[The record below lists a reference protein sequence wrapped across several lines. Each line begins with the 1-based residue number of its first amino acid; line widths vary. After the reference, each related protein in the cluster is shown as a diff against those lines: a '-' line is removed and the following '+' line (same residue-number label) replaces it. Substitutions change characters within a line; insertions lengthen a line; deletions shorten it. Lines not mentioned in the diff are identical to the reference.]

1 MIAQIMALFM
11 GSLLSIPAPQNLD
24 VTGKFLTS
32 VIPEGRVLSA
42 QTELREGSP
51 IRISNTEEVNVT
63 ADSYVVVDVGSGS
76 VIAARNPSAVHPVA
90 SLTKLLTA
98 LTVMQNFN
106 QDDQVLVGPNA
117 VKAGKSGSNMKLRV
131 GETIKLKDLLAG
143 LLINSANDA
152 AVALA
157 EHFSG
162 TESKFSEA
170 MNKVAQNYALSR
182 THVVNAT
189 GFDNREQFSSSY
201 DIGLLLLHA
210 WRDPVLG
217 VYLRSSSLTVTS
229 VDGSIKH
236 NLKTTNRLLGERTD
250 ILAGKTGFT
259 SAAGQSLAVV
269 AENET
274 GNPVIVV
281 LLGSE
286 DRFGEVDKILNWT
299 FRTFS
304 WPENNNY

>member
-1 MIAQIMALFM
+1 MIAQILALFM

-24 VTGKFLTS
+24 GPGKLLTS

-51 IRISNTEEVNVT
+51 VRNSEVSEISVT
-63 ADSYVVVDVGSGS
+63 ADSYVIVDVGSGS
-76 VIAARNPSAVHPVA
+76 VIGARNPSAVHPVA

-98 LTVMQNFN
+98 LTVMQKGTLEEE
-106 QDDQVLVGPNA
+106 VLVGLNA
-117 VKAGKSGSNMKLRV
+117 TKAGNSGSDMKLKV
-131 GETIKLKDLLAG
+131 GEKIKLQDLLAG

-157 EHFSG
+157 EHVSG
-162 TESKFSEA
+162 TEIKFSEE
-170 MNKVAQNYALSR
+170 MNKVAENYALSR
-182 THVVNAT
+182 THVVNST
-189 GFDNREQFSSSY
+189 GFDNREQFSSAY
-201 DIGLLLLHA
+201 DMGILLLQA

-217 VYLRSSSLTVTS
+217 VYLRSSALTVSS
-229 VDGSIKH
+229 VDGIIKH
-236 NLKTTNRLLGERTD
+236 KLKTTNRLLGERTD

-259 SAAGQSLAVV
+259 DGAGQSLAIV

-274 GNPVIVV
+274 GHPVIVV
-281 LLGSE
+281 LLGSQ
-286 DRFGEVDKILNWT
+286 DRFGEADKLLDWT

-304 WPENNNY
+304 WPDTK

>member
-1 MIAQIMALFM
+1 MIAQILALVV

-24 VTGKFLTS
+24 VQGKFLTTI
-32 VIPEGRVLSA
+32 IPEGRVLSA

-51 IRISNTEEVNVT
+51 VRKSDAGEVNVT
-63 ADSYVVVDVGSGS
+63 ADSYVIVDVGSGS

-98 LTVMQNFN
+98 LTIMQTADL
-106 QDDQVLVGPNA
+106 DDVVIVGPNA
-117 VKAGKSGSNMKLRV
+117 TKAGNSGSDMKLRI
-131 GETIKLKDLLAG
+131 GEEIKLQDLLAG

-157 EHFSG
+157 EHVSV
-162 TESKFSEA
+162 TEMKFSEE
-170 MNKVAQNYALSR
+170 MNKVAKNYALSR

-189 GFDNREQFSSSY
+189 GFDNRAQFSSSY

-217 VYLRSSSLTVTS
+217 VYLRSSALTVSS
-229 VDGSIKH
+229 VDGTIKH
-236 NLKTTNRLLGERTD
+236 KLKTTNRLLGERTD

-259 SAAGQSLAVV
+259 DGAGQSLAVV

-274 GNPVIVV
+274 GHPVIVV
-281 LLGSE
+281 LLGSK
-286 DRFGEVDKILNWT
+286 DRFGEVDKLLNWT

-304 WPENNNY
+304 WAEAE

>member
-1 MIAQIMALFM
+1 MIAQILALVM
-11 GSLLSIPAPQNLD
+11 GSLLSIPAPQTLNGPGQL
-24 VTGKFLTS
+24 LTT

-42 QTELREGSP
+42 QTEVREGSP
-51 IRISNTEEVNVT
+51 VRKSDAQDVTVT
-63 ADSYVVVDVGSGS
+63 ADSYVIIDVGSGS
-76 VIAARNPSAVHPVA
+76 VISARNPSAVHPVA

-98 LTVMQNFN
+98 LTVMQNAKLE
-106 QDDQVLVGPNA
+106 DSVVVGVKA
-117 VKAGKSGSNMKLRV
+117 VKAGNSGSDMKLKNTEV
-131 GETIKLKDLLAG
+131 IKLQDLLAG

-157 EHFSG
+157 EHVSG
-162 TESKFSEA
+162 TEAQFAEA
-170 MNKVAQNYALSR
+170 MNKVAKDYALSR

-189 GFDNREQFSSSY
+189 GFDNQAHFSSSY
-201 DIGLLLLHA
+201 DMGLLLLHA

-217 VYLRSSSLTVTS
+217 VYLRSSSLTVKS
-229 VDGSIKH
+229 VDGKIQH

-259 SAAGQSLAVV
+259 DAAGQSLAIV
-269 AENET
+269 AENDT
-274 GNPVIVV
+274 GHPVIVV

-286 DRFGEVDKILNWT
+286 DRFGEADKLLDWT

-304 WPENNNY
+304 WPEKD